1 MTNPHDPE
9 IRLKSLSPAPAGE
22 ETRRRVIGAVERR
35 YRESRVLS
43 PPLRWAAVG
52 CVLMIGFALSL
63 DSAAGR
69 GERIRLADLGLTCSA
84 GDFTAVNPVGEPA
97 VDIFGL
103 PAERWVT
110 ARLKWRF
117 RRRNPAMSCRVRKIT
132 GFEEEIDEIQP

>member
-1 MTNPHDPE
+1 MTKPRDPE

-35 YRESRVLS
+35 YRESRALS
-43 PPLRWAAVG
+43 PPLRWAAAG

-69 GERIRLADLGLTCSA
+69 GERIRLADLGLAGSA
-84 GDFTAVNPVGEPA
+84 GDFTAADPVGEPA

-110 ARLKWRF
+110 ARLSRSL
-117 RRRNPAMSCRVRKIT
+117 RRRIPPPTNRVRKIT
-132 GFEEEIDEIQP
+132 GFEEVIDEIQP